1 MKNTTKKISE
11 ITIESNVRRIKRDS
25 SGQRYNEYLTFN
37 IGYNPT
43 IKNFSIRLFAKFI
56 DIVLFSIVAIVLYI
70 VLHRR
75 FEDFYEWFA
84 VSLLLLI
91 LINPIL
97 ENKFGKSLGKKFLKI
112 QVIDDFGNC
121 PNLVLSYKR
130 NFLSLISLLQF
141 SRQIPGELPIKN
153 NKHNQMCTTYTVFDK
168 DKAEIIAKLG
178 E

>member
-75 FEDFYEWFA
+75 FEDFYEWFD
-84 VSLLLLI
+84 
-91 LINPIL
+91 NGQ
-97 ENKFGKSLGKKFLKI
+97 FGYYGDSS
-112 QVIDDFGNC
+112 VVYCSTDDIYY
-121 PNLVLSYKR
+121 VW
-130 NFLSLISLLQF
+130 I
-141 SRQIPGELPIKN
+141 
-153 NKHNQMCTTYTVFDK
+153 V
-168 DKAEIIAKLG
+168 
-178 E
+178 